1 MVGQTFSTQTKIVF
15 LCAVFCTSLP
25 VTTFAQAQTPQT
37 ASAQASQT
45 EPTEQTEQAPPAQDP
60 LQSQAALQGAAAATA
75 STPSVAD
82 QPVTP
87 APAAADTSNVTQ
99 MGVPASDQVAQAADQ
114 AGAQPAPTSA
124 PAAPAP
130 QSAPALP
137 ALSTL
142 LQQQG
147 GVDAAAAAPP
157 GLDLPITGAMPD
169 GSLESA
175 EQTEEEKKAEMR
187 AKAFEA
193 AKESLMP
200 LRPNEIRDVLELN
213 DQQQQAIKTPIYP
226 NPKPESTFQTIS
238 LDPGQPPVEIKTA
251 VGHVTTISMLDVT
264 GQPWPIQ
271 DLSWAGNFEVLQPE
285 NGGNLLRITPLDQYA
300 YGNVSMRMVGI
311 NAPVIMTLK
320 TERQTVQLRADI
332 QIPEVGPNGTPP
344 PIQTQAITTTAGS
357 ADLTRVLEG
366 VVPQGAE
373 KLKIDGVDGRT
384 TAYVL
389 GGVTYVRTPYTLLS
403 PAWNASAR
411 SADGTNVYAM
421 SFSPVLLLS
430 DKGQMLRA
438 QISQITREDIVSQ

>member
-1 MVGQTFSTQTKIVF
+1 MIENQKAQDSITKTGIALSF
-15 LCAVFCTSLP
+15 CAALCVMMPF
-25 VTTFAQAQTPQT
+25 FAAAQDQ
-37 ASAQASQT
+37 Q
-45 EPTEQTEQAPPAQDP
+45 PPAQDP
-60 LQSQAALQGAAAATA
+60 LQSQEALQAVAAPAETAPAPADQAVSSAAAT
-75 STPSVAD
+75 
-82 QPVTP
+82 TP
-87 APAAADTSNVTQ
+87 APAQAQTNNVTQ
-99 MGVPASDQVAQAADQ
+99 MGVPASDEAAQSVDQ
-114 AGAQPAPTSA
+114 QAQSQQQTQQNAQPAQDPLVPT
-124 PAAPAP
+124 
-130 QSAPALP
+130 SAPALP

-147 GVDAAAAAPP
+147 AVDEAAAAAPP

-169 GSLESA
+169 GSIVST
-175 EQTEEEKKAEMR
+175 EQTEEEKKAELR

-311 NAPVIMTLK
+311 NAPVIMTLR
-320 TERQTVQLRADI
+320 TERKSVQLRADI

-366 VVPQGAE
+366 VVPSGAE

-389 GGVTYVRTPYTLLS
+389 GGITYVRTPYTLLS

-421 SFSPVLLLS
+421 NFSPVLLLS

-438 QISQITREDIVSQ
+438 QISQITREDIVRQ